1 VGAVDE
7 GLVSVIV
14 PTHNRGLLLEEAI
27 RSVLAQT
34 YPHREIIVVDDGSTD
49 DTRSRVQKYV
59 PSVRYIYQPNQGA
72 AAARNTGIAH
82 GRGEYVAFLDD
93 DDLWLP
99 RKLELQAKLLVE
111 NPRVGLVYTWRF
123 LTDLEGR
130 VLPQIQR
137 PMHRGNVLGELLLAC
152 FVVPSVV
159 MVRREWLDRIGLFDT
174 GLRTGEDWDL
184 WLRLAIAGCRFEVVP
199 EVLVMSRLHAG
210 HLSGDPAALAAD
222 GLRVLAKAQAHLPAG
237 SPGDLLAR
245 RGRTCFLARQSA
257 SLIGSGR
264 QGQGIRLLSQA
275 VELSPEVLDRPG
287 FFLSLARDL
296 MPVGYRADE
305 EVLSR
310 VDDVA
315 RALMEVAV
323 RLFGLP
329 NLPEPVRSR
338 RRRAWSNL
346 MAALA
351 FLYARAGRWR
361 LAVMMMSKAMAEH
374 PLAPPLAVLQWG
386 FRRLGDIVAH
396 ARDGL
401 AGAGVRY
408 EEASGSRA

>member
-1 VGAVDE
+1 VGAVGE
-7 GLVSVIV
+7 GLVSVII
-14 PTHNRGLLLEEAI
+14 PTHNRGLLLEKAI

-49 DTRSRVQKYV
+49 DTRSRVQAYV

-111 NPRVGLVYTWRF
+111 NPRVGLVYTWRL
-123 LTDLEGR
+123 LTDLEGH

-137 PMHRGNVLGELLLAC
+137 PMHRGNVLGELLLGC

-159 MVRREWLDRIGLFDT
+159 MVRREWLDRVGLFDT

-199 EVLVMSRLHAG
+199 EVLVMNRFHAG
-210 HLSGDPAALAAD
+210 QLSGDPAALVAD
-222 GLRVLAKAQAHLPAG
+222 GLRVLAKAQAHITVG
-237 SPGDLLAR
+237 SPEDLFAR
-245 RGRTCFLARQSA
+245 RRRAHLVALQSA
-257 SLIGSGR
+257 DLIRSGR
-264 QGQGIRLLSQA
+264 EGEGARLLLQA
-275 VELSPEVLDRPG
+275 VELSPELLDRPG
-287 FFLSLARDL
+287 FFLGIARRFL
-296 MPVGYRADE
+296 PYGYQTDKELLNR
-305 EVLSR
+305 L
-310 VDDVA
+310 DDVA
-315 RALMEVAV
+315 RTVIEVAD

-329 NLPEPVRSR
+329 DLPDSVRAKR
-338 RRRAWSNL
+338 QRAWSNL

-361 LAVMMMSKAMAEH
+361 PAVMMMFKALMEH
-374 PLAPPLAVLQWG
+374 PLAPPLAALRLG
-386 FRRLGDIVAH
+386 LRRLGDIVAL
-396 ARDGL
+396 ARAGL
-401 AGAGVRY
+401 A
-408 EEASGSRA
+408 